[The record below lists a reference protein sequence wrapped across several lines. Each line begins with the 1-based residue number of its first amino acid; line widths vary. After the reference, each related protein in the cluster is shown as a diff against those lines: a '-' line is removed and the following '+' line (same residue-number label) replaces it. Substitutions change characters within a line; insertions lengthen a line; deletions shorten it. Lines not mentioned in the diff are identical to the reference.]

1 MTKVFRK
8 VSKTNM
14 AEVAGKG
21 RLWEVIKMIRYTYL
35 RINNIIFSSFGHLFP
50 ILIGGKYK

>member
-1 MTKVFRK
+1 MTNNCKK